1 MILLE
6 VGRFAIKRFPLS
18 CRGKGFEVLKGTAV
32 HADQRSTNNPAE
44 IQKRF
49 FIDLILAEKVRVVAQ
64 SRVGTSSISV
74 ALLGA
79 DVTMEVTG
87 YEVRVV

>member
-1 MILLE
+1 MPVHPDKGGTDDAAKTHE
-6 VGRFAIKRFPLS
+6 RFLI
-18 CRGKGFEVLKGTAV
+18 
-32 HADQRSTNNPAE
+32 N
-44 IQKRF
+44 
-49 FIDLILAEKVRVVAQ
+49 LILAEKVRVVAQ